1 MSGHRPQKPETKL
14 VHAGRRSS
22 QYHGVVNPPVLH
34 ASTILFDSLDALEKA
49 SAGGAPGKTTYGR
62 HGTPTRFLLEE
73 AVAEL
78 EGGYGTLCVSSGA
91 SAITNAILAFVKPG
105 DHILITDS
113 TYFPTRN
120 LCNTFLKRFG
130 VETEYYDPT
139 IGGDIAGLI
148 RDNTV
153 LIWCE
158 SPGSLTFEMQDIPA
172 IAAAAHDRGGQG
184 MLDNTWASPILCR
197 PFELGV
203 DVSVQAGT
211 KYIVGHSDV
220 MMGTITTAT
229 EEDLLTIKK
238 QVLISGDAIGPD
250 DCYLAQRGLR
260 TLAVRMKQHHT
271 SGLKVANWLQTR
283 SEITRVLHPALPDHP
298 GHEIWKRDFSG
309 ACGLFSFVMQPVE
322 KKQLANMVDNMDL
335 FGMGFSWGGFES
347 LILPSA
353 PTKIRTATKWE
364 DDGQLIRLHVGLED
378 PDDLIADLEAGFERL
393 KTA

>member
-1 MSGHRPQKPETKL
+1 MSSQSPKHTETKL

-34 ASTILFDSLDALEKA
+34 ASTILFDSLAELEKA
-49 SAGGAPGKTTYGR
+49 GASTPGKVTYGR

-78 EGGYGTLCVSSGA
+78 EGGYGTLCVSSGV

-105 DHILITDS
+105 DHILVTDS
-113 TYFPTRN
+113 AYFPTRN
-120 LCNTFLKRFG
+120 LCNTFLKKFG
-130 VETEYYDPT
+130 VETQYYDPT
-139 IGGDIAGLI
+139 LGGDIAGLI
-148 RDNTV
+148 RDNTALV
-153 LIWCE
+153 WCE

-172 IAAAAHDRGGQG
+172 IAKAAHARDVKVL
-184 MLDNTWASPILCR
+184 LDNTWASPILCR

-220 MMGTITTAT
+220 MLGTITTAT
-229 EEDLLTIKK
+229 EADLLTIKK
-238 QVLISGDAIGPD
+238 QILISGDAVGPD

-260 TLAVRMKQHHT
+260 TLAVRLKQHHE
-271 SGLKVANWLQTR
+271 SGLKVAKWLQTR
-283 SEITRVLHPALPDHP
+283 SEVKRVLHPSLPEDP
-298 GHEIWKRDFSG
+298 GHAIWKRDFSG
-309 ACGLFSFVMQPVE
+309 ASGLFSFVMEPVE
-322 KKQLANMVDNMDL
+322 KAQLANMVDHMEL

-347 LILPSA
+347 LILPSD
-353 PTKIRTATKWE
+353 PTKIRTATNWDE
-364 DDGQLIRLHVGLED
+364 DGQLIRLHVGLED
-378 PDDLIADLEAGFERL
+378 PDDLIADLEAGFGRL

>member
-1 MSGHRPQKPETKL
+1 MSGHRPQKTETKL

-22 QYHGVVNPPVLH
+22 QYHGVVNPPVFH
-34 ASTILFDSLDALEKA
+34 ASTILFDSLAELEKA
-49 SAGGAPGKTTYGR
+49 GASAPGKVTYGR

-78 EGGYGTLCVSSGA
+78 EGGYGTLCVSSGV

-172 IAAAAHDRGGQG
+172 IAAAAHDRGVKV

-197 PFELGV
+197 PFDMGV

-271 SGLKVANWLQTR
+271 SGLKVANWLHTR

>member
-1 MSGHRPQKPETKL
+1 MSSQSPKHTETKL

-34 ASTILFDSLDALEKA
+34 ASTILFDSLAELEKA
-49 SAGGAPGKTTYGR
+49 GASTPGKVTYGR

-78 EGGYGTLCVSSGA
+78 EGGYGTLCVSSGV

-105 DHILITDS
+105 DHILVTDS
-113 TYFPTRN
+113 AYFPTRN
-120 LCNTFLKRFG
+120 LCNTFLKKFG

-139 IGGDIAGLI
+139 LGGDIAGLI
-148 RDNTV
+148 RDNTALV
-153 LIWCE
+153 WCE

-172 IAAAAHDRGGQG
+172 IAKAAHARDVKVL
-184 MLDNTWASPILCR
+184 LDNTWASPILCR

-220 MMGTITTAT
+220 MLGTITTAT
-229 EEDLLTIKK
+229 EADLLTIKK
-238 QVLISGDAIGPD
+238 QILISGDAVGPD

-260 TLAVRMKQHHT
+260 TLAVRLKQHHE
-271 SGLKVANWLQTR
+271 SGLKVAKWLQTR
-283 SEITRVLHPALPDHP
+283 SEVKRVLHPGLPDDP
-298 GHEIWKRDFSG
+298 GHAIWQRDFSG
-309 ACGLFSFVMQPVE
+309 ASGLFSFVMEPVE
-322 KKQLANMVDNMDL
+322 KAQLANMVDHMEL

-347 LILPSA
+347 LILPSD
-353 PTKIRTATKWE
+353 PTKIRTATNWDE
-364 DDGQLIRLHVGLED
+364 DGQLIRLHVGLED
-378 PDDLIADLEAGFERL
+378 PDDLIADLDAGFERL

>member
-1 MSGHRPQKPETKL
+1 MSSQSPKHTETKL

-34 ASTILFDSLDALEKA
+34 ASTILFDSLAELEKA
-49 SAGGAPGKTTYGR
+49 GASTPGKVTYGR

-78 EGGYGTLCVSSGA
+78 EGGYGTLCVSSGV

-105 DHILITDS
+105 DHILVTDS
-113 TYFPTRN
+113 AYFPTRN
-120 LCNTFLKRFG
+120 LCNTFLKKFG

-139 IGGDIAGLI
+139 LGGDIAGLI
-148 RDNTV
+148 RDNTALV
-153 LIWCE
+153 WCE

-172 IAAAAHDRGGQG
+172 ITKAAHARDVKVL
-184 MLDNTWASPILCR
+184 LDNTWASPILCR

-220 MMGTITTAT
+220 MLGTITTAT
-229 EEDLLTIKK
+229 EADLLTIKK
-238 QVLISGDAIGPD
+238 QILISGDAVGPD

-260 TLAVRMKQHHT
+260 TLAVRLKQHHE
-271 SGLKVANWLQTR
+271 SGLKVAKWLQTR
-283 SEITRVLHPALPDHP
+283 SEVKRVLHPSLPEDP
-298 GHEIWKRDFSG
+298 GHAIWKRDFSG
-309 ACGLFSFVMQPVE
+309 ASGLFSFVMEPVE
-322 KKQLANMVDNMDL
+322 KAQLANMVDHMEL

-347 LILPSA
+347 LILPSD
-353 PTKIRTATKWE
+353 PTKIRTATNWDE
-364 DDGQLIRLHVGLED
+364 DGQLIRLHVGLED

-393 KTA
+393 KMA

>member
-1 MSGHRPQKPETKL
+1 MSSQSPKHTETKL

-34 ASTILFDSLDALEKA
+34 ASTILFDSLAELEKA
-49 SAGGAPGKTTYGR
+49 GASTPGKVTYGR

-78 EGGYGTLCVSSGA
+78 EGGYGTLCVSSGV

-105 DHILITDS
+105 DHILVTDS
-113 TYFPTRN
+113 AYFPTRN
-120 LCNTFLKRFG
+120 LCNTFLKKFG

-139 IGGDIAGLI
+139 LGGDIAGLI
-148 RDNTV
+148 RDNTALV
-153 LIWCE
+153 WCE

-172 IAAAAHDRGGQG
+172 IAKAAHARDVKVL
-184 MLDNTWASPILCR
+184 LDNTWASPILCR

-220 MMGTITTAT
+220 MLGTITTAT
-229 EEDLLTIKK
+229 EADLLTIKK
-238 QVLISGDAIGPD
+238 QILISGDAVGPD

-260 TLAVRMKQHHT
+260 TLAVRLKQHHE
-271 SGLKVANWLQTR
+271 SGLKVAKWLQTR
-283 SEITRVLHPALPDHP
+283 SEVKRVLHPGLPDDP
-298 GHEIWKRDFSG
+298 GHAIWKRDFSG
-309 ACGLFSFVMQPVE
+309 ASGLFSFVMEPVE
-322 KKQLANMVDNMDL
+322 KAQLANMVDHMEL

-347 LILPSA
+347 LILPSD
-353 PTKIRTATKWE
+353 PTKIRTATNWDE
-364 DDGQLIRLHVGLED
+364 DGQLIRLHVGLED

-393 KTA
+393 KAA

>member
-1 MSGHRPQKPETKL
+1 MSSQSPKHTETKL

-34 ASTILFDSLDALEKA
+34 ASTILFDSLAELEKA
-49 SAGGAPGKTTYGR
+49 GASTPGKVTYGR

-78 EGGYGTLCVSSGA
+78 EGGYGTLCVSSGV

-105 DHILITDS
+105 DHILVTDS
-113 TYFPTRN
+113 AYFPTRN
-120 LCNTFLKRFG
+120 LCNTFLKKFG
-130 VETEYYDPT
+130 VDTEYYDPT
-139 IGGDIAGLI
+139 LGGDIAGLI
-148 RDNTV
+148 RDNTALV
-153 LIWCE
+153 WCE

-172 IAAAAHDRGGQG
+172 IAKAAHARDVKVL
-184 MLDNTWASPILCR
+184 LDNTWASPILCR

-220 MMGTITTAT
+220 MLGTITTAT
-229 EEDLLTIKK
+229 EADLLTIKK
-238 QVLISGDAIGPD
+238 QILISGDAVGPD

-260 TLAVRMKQHHT
+260 TLAVRLKQHHE

-283 SEITRVLHPALPDHP
+283 SEVKRVLHPGLPDDP
-298 GHEIWKRDFSG
+298 GHAIWKRDFSG
-309 ACGLFSFVMQPVE
+309 ASGLFSFVMEPVE
-322 KKQLANMVDNMDL
+322 KAQLANMVDHMEL

-347 LILPSA
+347 LILPSD
-353 PTKIRTATKWE
+353 PTKIRTATNWDE
-364 DDGQLIRLHVGLED
+364 DGQLIRLHVGLED
-378 PDDLIADLEAGFERL
+378 PDDLIADLEAGFGRL

>member
-1 MSGHRPQKPETKL
+1 MSGHRPQKTETKL

-22 QYHGVVNPPVLH
+22 QYHGVVNPPVFH
-34 ASTILFDSLDALEKA
+34 ASTILFDSLAELEKA
-49 SAGGAPGKTTYGR
+49 GASAPGKVTYGR

-78 EGGYGTLCVSSGA
+78 EGGYGTLCVSSGV

-172 IAAAAHDRGGQG
+172 IAAAAHDRGVKV

-197 PFELGV
+197 PFDMGV

-271 SGLKVANWLQTR
+271 SGLKVANWLHTR

-347 LILPSA
+347 LILPSD
-353 PTKIRTATKWE
+353 PTKIRTATKW
-364 DDGQLIRLHVGLED
+364 D
-378 PDDLIADLEAGFERL
+378 ADHAASPLSF
-393 KTA
+393 

>member
-1 MSGHRPQKPETKL
+1 MSSQSPKHTETKL

-34 ASTILFDSLDALEKA
+34 ASTILFDSLAELEKA
-49 SAGGAPGKTTYGR
+49 GASTPGKVTYGR

-78 EGGYGTLCVSSGA
+78 EGGYGTLCVSSGV

-105 DHILITDS
+105 DHILVTDS
-113 TYFPTRN
+113 AYFPTRN
-120 LCNTFLKRFG
+120 LCNTFLKKFG

-139 IGGDIAGLI
+139 LGGDIAGLI
-148 RDNTV
+148 RDNTALV
-153 LIWCE
+153 WCE

-172 IAAAAHDRGGQG
+172 ITKAAHARDVKVL
-184 MLDNTWASPILCR
+184 LDNTWASPILCR

-220 MMGTITTAT
+220 MLGTITTST
-229 EEDLLTIKK
+229 EADLLTIKK
-238 QVLISGDAIGPD
+238 QILISGDAVGPD

-260 TLAVRMKQHHT
+260 TLAVRLKQHHE
-271 SGLKVANWLQTR
+271 SGLKVAKWLQTR
-283 SEITRVLHPALPDHP
+283 SEVKRVLHPGLPDDP
-298 GHEIWKRDFSG
+298 GYAIWKRDFSG
-309 ACGLFSFVMQPVE
+309 ASGLFSFVMEPVE
-322 KKQLANMVDNMDL
+322 KAQLANMVDHMEL

-347 LILPSA
+347 LILPSD
-353 PTKIRTATKWE
+353 PTKIRTATNWDE
-364 DDGQLIRLHVGLED
+364 DGQLIRLNVGLED

>member
-1 MSGHRPQKPETKL
+1 MSGHRPQKTETKL
-14 VHAGRRSS
+14 IHAGRRSS
-22 QYHGVVNPPVLH
+22 QYHGVVNPPVFH
-34 ASTILFDSLDALEKA
+34 ASTILFDSLAELEKA
-49 SAGGAPGKTTYGR
+49 GTSAPGKVTYGR

-78 EGGYGTLCVSSGA
+78 EGGYGTLCVSSGV

-153 LIWCE
+153 LVWCE

-172 IAAAAHDRGGQG
+172 IAAAAHDRGVKV
-184 MLDNTWASPILCR
+184 MLDNTWASPILYR
-197 PFELGV
+197 PFDMGV

-229 EEDLLTIKK
+229 EDDLLTIKK

-347 LILPSA
+347 LILPSD

>member
-1 MSGHRPQKPETKL
+1 MSSQSPKHTETKL

-34 ASTILFDSLDALEKA
+34 ASTILFDSLAELEKA
-49 SAGGAPGKTTYGR
+49 GASTPGKVTYGR

-78 EGGYGTLCVSSGA
+78 EGGYGTLCVSSGV
-91 SAITNAILAFVKPG
+91 SAITNAILAFLKPG
-105 DHILITDS
+105 DHILVTDS
-113 TYFPTRN
+113 AYFPTRN
-120 LCNTFLKRFG
+120 LCNTFLKKFG

-139 IGGDIAGLI
+139 LGGDIAGLI
-148 RDNTV
+148 RDNTALV
-153 LIWCE
+153 WCE

-172 IAAAAHDRGGQG
+172 IAKAAHARDVKVL
-184 MLDNTWASPILCR
+184 LDNTWASPILCR

-220 MMGTITTAT
+220 MLGTITTAT
-229 EEDLLTIKK
+229 EADLLTIKK
-238 QVLISGDAIGPD
+238 QILISGDAVGPD

-260 TLAVRMKQHHT
+260 TLAVRLKQHHE
-271 SGLKVANWLQTR
+271 SGLKVAKWLETR
-283 SEITRVLHPALPDHP
+283 SEVKRVLHPGLPDDP
-298 GHEIWKRDFSG
+298 GHAIWKRDFSG
-309 ACGLFSFVMQPVE
+309 ASGLFSFVMEPVE
-322 KKQLANMVDNMDL
+322 KAQLANMVDHMEL

-347 LILPSA
+347 LILPSD
-353 PTKIRTATKWE
+353 PTKIRTATNWDE
-364 DDGQLIRLHVGLED
+364 DGQLIRLHVGLED

-393 KTA
+393 KMA

>member
-1 MSGHRPQKPETKL
+1 MSSQSPKHTETKL

-34 ASTILFDSLDALEKA
+34 ASTILFDSLAELEKA
-49 SAGGAPGKTTYGR
+49 GASTPGKVTYGR

-78 EGGYGTLCVSSGA
+78 EGGYGTLCVSSGV

-105 DHILITDS
+105 DHILVTDS
-113 TYFPTRN
+113 AYFPTRN
-120 LCNTFLKRFG
+120 LCNTFLKKFG

-139 IGGDIAGLI
+139 LGGDIAGLI
-148 RDNTV
+148 RDNTALV
-153 LIWCE
+153 WCE

-172 IAAAAHDRGGQG
+172 ITKAAHARDVKVL
-184 MLDNTWASPILCR
+184 LDNTWASPILCR

-220 MMGTITTAT
+220 MLGTITTAT
-229 EEDLLTIKK
+229 EADLLTIKK
-238 QVLISGDAIGPD
+238 QILISGDAVGPD

-260 TLAVRMKQHHT
+260 TLAVRLKQHHE
-271 SGLKVANWLQTR
+271 SGLKVAKWLETR
-283 SEITRVLHPALPDHP
+283 SEVKRVLHPGLPEDP
-298 GHEIWKRDFSG
+298 GHAIWKRDFSG
-309 ACGLFSFVMQPVE
+309 ASGLFSFVMEPVE
-322 KKQLANMVDNMDL
+322 KAQLANMVDHMEL

-347 LILPSA
+347 LILPSD
-353 PTKIRTATKWE
+353 PTKIRTATDWDE
-364 DDGQLIRLHVGLED
+364 DGQLIRLHVGLED

>member
-1 MSGHRPQKPETKL
+1 MSSQSPKHTETKL

-34 ASTILFDSLDALEKA
+34 ASTILFDSLAELEKA
-49 SAGGAPGKTTYGR
+49 GASTPGKVTYGR

-78 EGGYGTLCVSSGA
+78 EGGYGTLCVSSGV

-105 DHILITDS
+105 DHILVTDS
-113 TYFPTRN
+113 AYFPTRN
-120 LCNTFLKRFG
+120 LCNTFLKKFG

-139 IGGDIAGLI
+139 LGGDIAGLI
-148 RDNTV
+148 RDNTALV
-153 LIWCE
+153 WCE

-172 IAAAAHDRGGQG
+172 ITKAAHARDVKVL
-184 MLDNTWASPILCR
+184 LDNTWASPILCR

-220 MMGTITTAT
+220 MLGTITTAT
-229 EEDLLTIKK
+229 EADLLTIKK
-238 QVLISGDAIGPD
+238 QILISGDAVGPD

-260 TLAVRMKQHHT
+260 TLAVRLKQHHE
-271 SGLKVANWLQTR
+271 SGLKVAKWLETR
-283 SEITRVLHPALPDHP
+283 SEVKRVLHPALPDDP
-298 GHEIWKRDFSG
+298 GYAIWKRDFSG
-309 ACGLFSFVMQPVE
+309 ASGLFSFVMEPVE
-322 KKQLANMVDNMDL
+322 KAQLANMVDHMEL

-347 LILPSA
+347 LILPSD
-353 PTKIRTATKWE
+353 PTKIRTATNWDE
-364 DDGQLIRLHVGLED
+364 DGQLIRLHVGLED

-393 KTA
+393 KMA

>member
-1 MSGHRPQKPETKL
+1 MSSHSAKHTATKL

-34 ASTILFDSLDALEKA
+34 ASTILFDSLADLENAGA
-49 SAGGAPGKTTYGR
+49 SVPGKVTYGR

-78 EGGYGTLCVSSGA
+78 EGGFGTLCVSSGVA
-91 SAITNAILAFVKPG
+91 AIANAILAFLKPG

-120 LCNTFLKRFG
+120 LCNTFLKKFG
-130 VETEYYDPT
+130 VETEYYDPA
-139 IGGDIAGLI
+139 IGSGIADLI

-153 LIWCE
+153 LVWCE

-172 IAAAAHDRGGQG
+172 IAKAAHARNVKV

-220 MMGTITTAT
+220 MLGTITTAT

-238 QVLISGDAIGPD
+238 QVLISGDAVGPD

-260 TLAVRMKQHHT
+260 TLAVRLKQHHE

-283 SEITRVLHPALPDHP
+283 PEVKRVLHPGLPDDP
-298 GHEIWKRDFSG
+298 GHAIWKRDFSG
-309 ACGLFSFVMQPVE
+309 GCGLFSFVMEQVE
-322 KKQLANMVDNMDL
+322 KAQLANMVDNMEL

-347 LILPSA
+347 LILPSD
-353 PTKIRTATKWE
+353 PTKIRTATKWD
-364 DDGQLIRLHVGLED
+364 DDGQLIRLHIGLED
-378 PDDLIADLEAGFERL
+378 PDDLIADLEAGFARL

>member
-1 MSGHRPQKPETKL
+1 MSGHRPQKTETKL

-22 QYHGVVNPPVLH
+22 QYHGVVNPPVFH
-34 ASTILFDSLDALEKA
+34 ASTILFDSL
-49 SAGGAPGKTTYGR
+49 
-62 HGTPTRFLLEE
+62 
-73 AVAEL
+73 AEL

-172 IAAAAHDRGGQG
+172 IAAAAHDRGVKV

-283 SEITRVLHPALPDHP
+283 SEVTRVLHPALPDHP

-347 LILPSA
+347 LILPSD

>member
-1 MSGHRPQKPETKL
+1 MSSQSPKHTETKL

-34 ASTILFDSLDALEKA
+34 ASTILFDSLAELEKA
-49 SAGGAPGKTTYGR
+49 GASTPGKVTYGR

-78 EGGYGTLCVSSGA
+78 EGGYGTLCVSSGV

-105 DHILITDS
+105 DHILVTDS
-113 TYFPTRN
+113 AYFPTRN
-120 LCNTFLKRFG
+120 LCNTFLKKFG
-130 VETEYYDPT
+130 VATEYYDPT
-139 IGGDIAGLI
+139 LGGDIAGLI
-148 RDNTV
+148 RDNTALV
-153 LIWCE
+153 WCE

-172 IAAAAHDRGGQG
+172 ITKAAHARDVKVL
-184 MLDNTWASPILCR
+184 LDNTWASPILCR

-211 KYIVGHSDV
+211 KYIVGHTDV
-220 MMGTITTAT
+220 MLGTITTAT
-229 EEDLLTIKK
+229 EADLLTIKK
-238 QVLISGDAIGPD
+238 QILVSGDAVGPD

-260 TLAVRMKQHHT
+260 TLAVRLKQHHE
-271 SGLKVANWLQTR
+271 SGLKVAKWLQTR
-283 SEITRVLHPALPDHP
+283 SEVKRVLHPALPDDP
-298 GHEIWKRDFSG
+298 GHAIWKRDFSG
-309 ACGLFSFVMQPVE
+309 ASGLFSFVMEPVE
-322 KKQLANMVDNMDL
+322 KGQLANMVDHMEL

-347 LILPSA
+347 LILPSD
-353 PTKIRTATKWE
+353 PTKIRTATNWDE
-364 DDGQLIRLHVGLED
+364 DGRLIRLHVGLED

>member
-1 MSGHRPQKPETKL
+1 MSSQSPKHTETKL

-34 ASTILFDSLDALEKA
+34 ASTILFDSLAELEKA
-49 SAGGAPGKTTYGR
+49 GASTPGKVTYGR

-78 EGGYGTLCVSSGA
+78 EGGYGTLCVSSGV

-105 DHILITDS
+105 DHILVTDS
-113 TYFPTRN
+113 AYFPTRN
-120 LCNTFLKRFG
+120 LCNTFLKKFG

-139 IGGDIAGLI
+139 LGGDIAGLI
-148 RDNTV
+148 RDNTALV
-153 LIWCE
+153 WCE

-172 IAAAAHDRGGQG
+172 IAKAAHARDVKVL
-184 MLDNTWASPILCR
+184 LDNTWASPILCR

-220 MMGTITTAT
+220 MLGTITTAT
-229 EEDLLTIKK
+229 EADLLTIKK
-238 QVLISGDAIGPD
+238 QILVSGDAVGPD

-260 TLAVRMKQHHT
+260 TLAVRLKQHHE
-271 SGLKVANWLQTR
+271 SGLKVAKWLQTR
-283 SEITRVLHPALPDHP
+283 SEVKRVLHPALPDDP
-298 GHEIWKRDFSG
+298 GHAIWKRDFSG
-309 ACGLFSFVMQPVE
+309 ASGLFSFVIQPVE
-322 KKQLANMVDNMDL
+322 KAQLANMVDHMEL

-347 LILPSA
+347 LILPSD
-353 PTKIRTATKWE
+353 PTKIRTATNWDE
-364 DDGQLIRLHVGLED
+364 DGQLIRLHVGLED

-393 KTA
+393 NTA

>member
-1 MSGHRPQKPETKL
+1 MSSQSPKHTATKL

-34 ASTILFDSLDALEKA
+34 ASTILFDSLAELEKA
-49 SAGGAPGKTTYGR
+49 GASTPGKVTYGR

-78 EGGYGTLCVSSGA
+78 EGGYGTLCVSSGV

-105 DHILITDS
+105 DHILVTDS
-113 TYFPTRN
+113 AYFPTRN
-120 LCNTFLKRFG
+120 LCNTFLKKFG
-130 VETEYYDPT
+130 VETQYYDPT
-139 IGGDIAGLI
+139 LGGDIAGLI
-148 RDNTV
+148 RDNTALV
-153 LIWCE
+153 WCE

-172 IAAAAHDRGGQG
+172 ITKAAHARDVKVL
-184 MLDNTWASPILCR
+184 LDNTWASPILCR

-220 MMGTITTAT
+220 MLGTITTAT
-229 EEDLLTIKK
+229 EADLLTIKK
-238 QVLISGDAIGPD
+238 QILISGDAVGPD

-260 TLAVRMKQHHT
+260 TLAVRLKQHHE
-271 SGLKVANWLQTR
+271 SGLKVAKWLQTR
-283 SEITRVLHPALPDHP
+283 SEVKRVLHPSLPEDP
-298 GHEIWKRDFSG
+298 GHAIWKRDFSG
-309 ACGLFSFVMQPVE
+309 ASGLFSFVMEPVE
-322 KKQLANMVDNMDL
+322 KAQLANMVDHMEL

-347 LILPSA
+347 LILPSD
-353 PTKIRTATKWE
+353 PTKIRTATNWDE
-364 DDGQLIRLHVGLED
+364 DGQLIRLHVGLED
-378 PDDLIADLEAGFERL
+378 PDDLIADLEAGFGRL

>member
-1 MSGHRPQKPETKL
+1 MSGNRPQKPATKL

-22 QYHGVVNPPVLH
+22 EYHGVVNPPVLH
-34 ASTILFDSLDALEKA
+34 ASTILFEPLADLEKA
-49 SAGGAPGKTTYGR
+49 GASAPGKVTYGR

-78 EGGYGTLCVSSGA
+78 EGGFGTLCVSSGVA
-91 SAITNAILAFVKPG
+91 AITNAILAFVKPG
-105 DHILITDS
+105 DHILVTDS
-113 TYFPTRN
+113 TYYPTRN

-130 VETEYYDPT
+130 VETEYYDPA

-148 RDNTV
+148 RDNTA

-172 IAAAAHDRGGQG
+172 ISAAARARNVKVL
-184 MLDNTWASPILCR
+184 LDNTWASPMLCR
-197 PFELGV
+197 PFDMGV

-220 MMGTITTAT
+220 MLGTITTAT

-238 QVLISGDAIGPD
+238 QIIISGDAVGPD

-260 TLAVRMKQHHT
+260 TLGVRLRQHHE
-271 SGLKVANWLQTR
+271 SGLKVAQWLQTR
-283 SEITRVLHPALPDHP
+283 PEVKRVLHPALPDDP
-298 GHEIWKRDFSG
+298 GHAIWKRDFIG
-309 ACGLFSFVMQPVE
+309 ASGLFSFILKPVT
-322 KKQLANMVDNMDL
+322 KPQLANMVDHMDL

-347 LILPSA
+347 LILPSD
-353 PTKIRTATKWE
+353 PKNIRTATKWDE
-364 DDGQLIRLHVGLED
+364 DGQLIRLHIGLED
-378 PDDLIADLEAGFERL
+378 TDDLIADLEAGFARL
-393 KTA
+393 EMV

>member
-1 MSGHRPQKPETKL
+1 MSSQSPKHTETKL

-34 ASTILFDSLDALEKA
+34 ASTILFDSLAELEKA
-49 SAGGAPGKTTYGR
+49 GASTPGKVTYGR

-78 EGGYGTLCVSSGA
+78 EGGYGTLCVSSGV

-105 DHILITDS
+105 DHILVTDS
-113 TYFPTRN
+113 AYFPTRN
-120 LCNTFLKRFG
+120 LCNTFLKKFG
-130 VETEYYDPT
+130 VETQYYDPT
-139 IGGDIAGLI
+139 LGGDIAGLI
-148 RDNTV
+148 RDNTALV
-153 LIWCE
+153 WCE

-172 IAAAAHDRGGQG
+172 IAKAAHARDVKVL
-184 MLDNTWASPILCR
+184 LDNTWASPILCR

-220 MMGTITTAT
+220 MLGTITTAT
-229 EEDLLTIKK
+229 EADLLTIKK
-238 QVLISGDAIGPD
+238 QILISGDAVGPD

-260 TLAVRMKQHHT
+260 TLAVRLKQHHE
-271 SGLKVANWLQTR
+271 SGLKVAKWLQTR
-283 SEITRVLHPALPDHP
+283 SEVKRVLHPGLPDDP
-298 GHEIWKRDFSG
+298 GYAIWKRDFSG
-309 ACGLFSFVMQPVE
+309 ASGLFSFVMEPVE
-322 KKQLANMVDNMDL
+322 KAQLANMVDHMEL

-347 LILPSA
+347 LILPSD
-353 PTKIRTATKWE
+353 PTKIRTATNWDE
-364 DDGQLIRLHVGLED
+364 DGQLIRLHVGLED
-378 PDDLIADLEAGFERL
+378 PDDLIADLEAGFGRL

>member
-1 MSGHRPQKPETKL
+1 MSSQSPKHTETKL

-34 ASTILFDSLDALEKA
+34 ASTILFDSLAELEKA
-49 SAGGAPGKTTYGR
+49 GASTPGKVTYGR

-78 EGGYGTLCVSSGA
+78 EGGYGTLCVSSGV

-105 DHILITDS
+105 DHILVTDS
-113 TYFPTRN
+113 AYFPTRN
-120 LCNTFLKRFG
+120 LCNTFLKKFG

-139 IGGDIAGLI
+139 LAGDIAGLI
-148 RDNTV
+148 RDNTALV
-153 LIWCE
+153 WCE

-172 IAAAAHDRGGQG
+172 IAKAARARDVKVL
-184 MLDNTWASPILCR
+184 LDNTWASPILCR

-220 MMGTITTAT
+220 MLGTITTAT
-229 EEDLLTIKK
+229 EADLLTIKK
-238 QVLISGDAIGPD
+238 QILISGDAVGPD

-260 TLAVRMKQHHT
+260 TLAVRLKQHHE
-271 SGLKVANWLQTR
+271 SGLKVAKWLQTR
-283 SEITRVLHPALPDHP
+283 SEVKRVLHPGLPDDP
-298 GHEIWKRDFSG
+298 GHAIWKRDFTG
-309 ACGLFSFVMQPVE
+309 ASGLFSFVMEPVE
-322 KKQLANMVDNMDL
+322 KAQLANMVDHMEL

-347 LILPSA
+347 LILPSD
-353 PTKIRTATKWE
+353 PTKIRTATNWDE
-364 DDGQLIRLHVGLED
+364 DGQLIRLHVGLED